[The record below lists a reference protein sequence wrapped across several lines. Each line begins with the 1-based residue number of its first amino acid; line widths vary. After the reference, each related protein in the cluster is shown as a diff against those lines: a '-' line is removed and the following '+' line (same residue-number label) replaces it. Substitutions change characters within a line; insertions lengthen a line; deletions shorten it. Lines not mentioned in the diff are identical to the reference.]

1 MYLALYVLSCEC
13 NDVKLR
19 AGLYIQPA
27 GSASKLGKLWFVY
40 VAASVI
46 PRVALGGLYHVLWD
60 MHSSVEITES
70 GNCDPIL
77 WHTFNSKAFVLAPSS

>member
-13 NDVKLR
+13 NDVKRR

-40 VAASVI
+40 VAASLI
-46 PRVALGGLYHVLWD
+46 PRVALGGLYHVFHMGYALVCGD
-60 MHSSVEITES
+60 NGERQ
-70 GNCDPIL
+70 L
-77 WHTFNSKAFVLAPSS
+77 